1 MNTKAQTIRAK
12 LSDATITQQPPRD
25 DTYDADKNADI
36 FRQTEE
42 LSKKT
47 GLQTFIVMWGE
58 MPVATIILKS
68 TEKQCTVLATTF
80 VNHRR
85 VMFKQTV
92 RGCGY
97 DRHTAALEGLVLRY
111 ESGYGAR
118 KFTLADQGKRWY
130 HQLSEA
136 GFGLWRTL

>member
-1 MNTKAQTIRAK
+1 MNTKAQTIRAN
-12 LSDATITQQPPRD
+12 LSDATVSQQPPRD

-36 FRQTEE
+36 FRQTEN

-47 GLQTFIVMWGE
+47 GLQTFIVMWGSE
-58 MPVATIILKS
+58 PVATIILRNIS
-68 TEKQCTVLATTF
+68 SQCTVLATTF

-85 VMFKQTV
+85 VMFKKIV

-97 DRHTAALEGLVLRY
+97 DRCTAAMEGLVLH
-111 ESGYGAR
+111 SADHGST

-130 HQLSEA
+130 DQLSDA
-136 GFGLWRTL
+136 GFKVWRTL